1 MKKTLSK
8 VALLALMACSAN
20 TASAQ
25 FTDILSKVQSAITNS
40 DNSVVS
46 SLGSVI
52 SSKLI
57 PNSVQIVGTWA
68 YKEPAVMFTSDNAL
82 KSTASAAMSKQIET
96 KVQSY
101 LSKLGLAAANMT
113 MTFEKDN
120 TFYVT
125 RNAKNIASGTYALTD
140 DDVTLTFKGKSN
152 PCKVTP
158 QLDNGTLVVV
168 MDATKLKTFLEGIG
182 SKVSQ
187 LSTITTLMQSM
198 DGMKVGIRMTKQ

>member
-1 MKKTLSK
+1 
-8 VALLALMACSAN
+8 
-20 TASAQ
+20 
-25 FTDILSKVQSAITNS
+25 
-40 DNSVVS
+40 
-46 SLGSVI
+46 
-52 SSKLI
+52 
-57 PNSVQIVGTWA
+57 
-68 YKEPAVMFTSDNAL
+68 MFTSDNAL

>member
-8 VALLALMACSAN
+8 AALLALMACSAN

-82 KSTASAAMSKQIET
+82 KSTAGAAMSKQIET

-101 LSKLGLAAANMT
+101 LSKLNLGAAKMT

-125 RNAKNIASGTYALTD
+125 RNGKNIASGTYALTD
-140 DDVTLTFKGKSN
+140 DDVTLTFKGKTN

-187 LSTITTLMQSM
+187 LSTITTLMKSM
-198 DGMKVGIRMTKQ
+198 DGMMVGIRMTKQ